1 MTEAKKLGAL
11 LIEAGLINETQL
23 QKALEH
29 QKIWGGKLG
38 STLIDMEFVEE
49 EDVAR
54 VIAKQ
59 LRTPRVN
66 LFEPELPG
74 TILKAIKVDLVK
86 KYNVVP
92 VRKEAEGLVV
102 AMSNPLDFEVIDALR
117 FATGISIKPA
127 LALESEL
134 RDAIRK
140 YYDHEEVVH
149 ELHPAQFK
157 DIETGTSD
165 EGEIIHEIGL
175 DAAKYADELA
185 PAPHPAPTPQQAA
198 PSDREIPI
206 EALIR
211 LLIEKKI
218 FTRDELVKMAS
229 QLSEP
234 SPTGRRRSAA

>member
-23 QKALEH
+23 QRALEH

-38 STLIDMEFVEE
+38 STLIDMEFVQE

-66 LFEPELPG
+66 LFESEIPEP
-74 TILKAIKVDLVK
+74 ILKTIKVDLVK

-92 VRKEAEGLVV
+92 VRKEAGTLVV
-102 AMSNPLDFEVIDALR
+102 AMSNPLDCEVIDALR
-117 FATGISIKPA
+117 FATGLSIKPA

-157 DIETGTSD
+157 EIATGTTD
-165 EGEIIHEIGL
+165 EGEIIHEIGS
-175 DAAKYADELA
+175 DVAKYAGEPALVPHPVPAPQQTA
-185 PAPHPAPTPQQAA
+185 PA
-198 PSDREIPI
+198 DREIPI

-211 LLIEKKI
+211 ILIEKKI

-229 QLSEP
+229 QLREP
-234 SPTGRRRSAA
+234 SPAGRKRSAA